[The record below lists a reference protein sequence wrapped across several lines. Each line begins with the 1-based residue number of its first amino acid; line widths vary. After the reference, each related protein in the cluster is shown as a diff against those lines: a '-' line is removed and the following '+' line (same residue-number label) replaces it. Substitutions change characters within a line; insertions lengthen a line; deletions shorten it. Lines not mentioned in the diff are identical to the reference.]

1 MMKVEPEEG
10 ITPDRWVAV
19 QVETEEDRYT
29 RIIAG
34 WYGGYVGGNSYRIS
48 TPIVEEREDE
58 HNIYFSTESG
68 STYICNRSA
77 EGMTTLTSGIYEI
90 LKGGSDSGGA
100 KIKLLVYRDIT

>member
-1 MMKVEPEEG
+1 MKVDPEQN

-19 QVETEEDRYT
+19 QIETEEDRYT

-34 WYGGYVGGNSYRIS
+34 WVGGYFGSDSYSIS

-58 HNIYFSTESG
+58 HHIHFSTESG

-77 EGMTTLTSGIYEI
+77 EGFTSHTRDIY
-90 LKGGSDSGGA
+90 DAVSGGA
-100 KIKLLVYRDIT
+100 ESAGLRLNC